1 MVFIVVHYTLG
12 FSSDINIVFV
22 IIQEFFK
29 ISSFV
34 YVVYFYLKHAVN
46 FTEEDKGRKFVLV
59 IKFLLLSFMLMLGI
73 ALFIWI
79 ILRICDVVKKDP
91 CRDPFWLGYRSIT
104 LLLILTV
111 VTAGV
116 TVQQKVKK
124 KTKERYGT
132 ANLSEFAA
140 EYSEDSIDIKH
151 FNSKAQYSGENS
163 GDATKL
169 NTDSYIRRLKALNK
183 SL

>member
-1 MVFIVVHYTLG
+1 
-12 FSSDINIVFV
+12 
-22 IIQEFFK
+22 
-29 ISSFV
+29 
-34 YVVYFYLKHAVN
+34 VYFYLKHAVN
-46 FTEEDKGRKFVLV
+46 FTEEDRGRHFVLV
-59 IKFLLLSFMLMLGI
+59 IKFLLLSFIFMLGI

-79 ILRICDVVKKDP
+79 VLRIGGVADEDP
-91 CRDPFWLGYRSIT
+91 CRDPFWLGFRSIT

-111 VTAGV
+111 VIAGV

-132 ANLSEFAA
+132 ADLSNLGA
-140 EYSEDSIDIKH
+140 EYSEDAVDIKH
-151 FNSKAQYSGENS
+151 FNNKAQYSGENS
-163 GDATKL
+163 GDTEKL